1 MRNDSRIDRQKYHR
15 GKSIIRSISK
25 TLKVPRLFGTRPD
38 FQRERQHPRVLSS
51 LSESILPMATAHA
64 SAAMAAGPAVDAL
77 RRKVRAPTRFPVTK
91 CFGSGT
97 ARSGAVGAISV
108 HPTALHPISP

>member
-1 MRNDSRIDRQKYHR
+1 M
-15 GKSIIRSISK
+15 RSISK
-25 TLKVPRLFGTRPD
+25 TLNVPRLFGTRPD

-91 CFGSGT
+91 CFWLRNGT
-97 ARSGAVGAISV
+97 LGCRRCAISV